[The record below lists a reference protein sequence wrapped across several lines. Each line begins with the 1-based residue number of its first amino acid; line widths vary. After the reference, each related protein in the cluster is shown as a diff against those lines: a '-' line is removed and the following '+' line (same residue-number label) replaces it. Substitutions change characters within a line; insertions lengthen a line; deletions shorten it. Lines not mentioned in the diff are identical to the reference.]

1 MSVVAYAGSMFRH
14 GKKSITTGGLPFFFA
29 VFVTALGLFSLG
41 AFSTLVYNF
50 RGLAARVGESV
61 AAVAFLD
68 VRDASAAEEIRARI
82 VLHPG
87 VADAK
92 LVTPDDA
99 LARATRG
106 LGDQGR
112 ALDGVRGIT
121 MPWVVEIV
129 PSAVGKDRDAL
140 LKAID
145 DMPGV
150 DEVMHPS
157 GELSRI
163 EALLSLMHG
172 AGVFLGILI
181 CLVVVVVVGNAVR
194 ITVYQRR
201 DEIAILKLVGATESF
216 VRMPLIL
223 SGLVQGA
230 LGSFFGLVALG
241 LLHASLAATVKVA
254 LSGALGAFVFH
265 PLPWLLYLA
274 LFASGSLLGLVG
286 ALFSVGRYS
295 RV

>member
-1 MSVVAYAGSMFRH
+1 MSVTAYAGSMFRH
-14 GKKSITTGGLPFFFA
+14 GRKSVSNGGLPFFFA
-29 VFVTALGLFSLG
+29 VFVTALGMFSLG
-41 AFSTLVYNF
+41 AFLTLVFNF

-68 VRDASAAEEIRARI
+68 VRDAAAADEVRARI
-82 VLHPG
+82 ALHPG
-87 VADAK
+87 VSDAK
-92 LVTPDDA
+92 LVTPDEA
-99 LARATRG
+99 LERAKRG
-106 LGDQGR
+106 LGDQSR
-112 ALDGVRGIT
+112 ALEGSIGIT

-129 PSAVGKDRDAL
+129 PRAVGGDRDAL
-140 LKAID
+140 LRAID

-163 EALLSLMHG
+163 EALLSLLHG
-172 AGVFLGILI
+172 AGIFLGVLI

-216 VRMPLIL
+216 VRVPLLL

-230 LGSFFGLVALG
+230 LGAAGGLVVLAV
-241 LLHASLAATVKVA
+241 LHASLAATVKVA
-254 LSGALGAFVFH
+254 LSGALGTFTLD
-265 PLPWLLYLA
+265 PLPALLWLA
-274 LFASGSLLGLVG
+274 LFVTGALLGLVG
-286 ALFSVGRYS
+286 AFVSVGRYS